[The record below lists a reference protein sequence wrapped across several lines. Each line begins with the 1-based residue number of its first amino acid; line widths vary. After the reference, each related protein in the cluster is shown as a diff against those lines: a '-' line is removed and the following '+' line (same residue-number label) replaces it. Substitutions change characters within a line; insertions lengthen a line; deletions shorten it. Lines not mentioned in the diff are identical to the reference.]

1 MPIPQRISQAIT
13 FQVSSLYIEKTC
25 LDHISGPGKGAT
37 TEPTTSGTGCCPG
50 TGPFSPVSIVRA
62 TAERVTGEGSRLSA
76 DLVYDR
82 DLVLTRGL
90 RLYELSDI
98 MYTTEVQY
106 HNDNTLSSTIV
117 YY

>member
-1 MPIPQRISQAIT
+1 VKRPAWTTSPAREEGRPWNP
-13 FQVSSLYIEKTC
+13 L
-25 LDHISGPGKGAT
+25 LPGPGAAQAQAL
-37 TEPTTSGTGCCPG
+37 
-50 TGPFSPVSIVRA
+50 SPVSIERV
-62 TAERVTGEGSRLSA
+62 TAERVTGEGSWLSA
-76 DLVYDR
+76 DLVSDR
-82 DLVLTRGL
+82 DLTLIHGR

>member
-1 MPIPQRISQAIT
+1 MC
-13 FQVSSLYIEKTC
+13 EKTC
-25 LDHISGPGKGAT
+25 LDHISGPGRGAT

-50 TGPFSPVSIVRA
+50 TGPFSPVSVERV
-62 TAERVTGEGSRLSA
+62 TAERVTEEGSWLSA
-76 DLVYDR
+76 DLVSDR
-82 DLVLTRGL
+82 DLTLIRGL

-106 HNDNTLSSTIV
+106 HNDNTLSTTIV